1 MEQNVI
7 IINAQN
13 GQIRR
18 KEVKP
23 WFNEQN
29 IYINQS
35 QPLFHQ
41 LSYNKYQNN
50 ITKKWIDKLCMYMSL
65 YKLILVYFIEDFYY
79 CKSRKFFR

>member
-29 IYINQS
+29 IYINQGQS
-35 QPLFHQ
+35 LSHQ
-41 LSYNKYQNN
+41 LSYNKYQNIGLENFLGNTSTN
-50 ITKKWIDKLCMYMSL
+50 I
-65 YKLILVYFIEDFYY
+65 
-79 CKSRKFFR
+79 

>member
-50 ITKKWIDKLCMYMSL
+50 ISKK
-65 YKLILVYFIEDFYY
+65 
-79 CKSRKFFR
+79 